1 LKIFFAKTMQEH
13 GNSPKEEPKG
23 DEIEQQEPFLENKS
37 AGSGMHISL
46 I

>member
-1 LKIFFAKTMQEH
+1 MPEH
-13 GNSPKEEPKG
+13 GNSPKEEPNG
-23 DEIEQQEPFLENKS
+23 DEIGQQEPFLENKL